1 MWCESEKSFEQISLM
16 RSRYYIYIFMFLEL
30 YEAVVTCL
38 SWFPFTRWALFAVFF
53 LSKNYS
59 LPFNINNYKLELM
72 GSSKWEVLFKRSDL
86 QMLARS
92 WKISMEEH
100 FCKKCCRLATI
111 NGIKNEPFYNYFA
124 HNVSEFWKHKKKEIT
139 WNASFYSRFEVNS
152 FVIEIQHRFI
162 RVIF

>member
-1 MWCESEKSFEQISLM
+1 MWEWKKFWTNFIDEMSL
-16 RSRYYIYIFMFLEL
+16 L
-30 YEAVVTCL
+30 YLHLYVFRIIWGSCNLPKLVPVYKM
-38 SWFPFTRWALFAVFF
+38 SPFRCFF

-124 HNVSEFWKHKKKEIT
+124 HNVSEFWKHTKKKK
-139 WNASFYSRFEVNS
+139 
-152 FVIEIQHRFI
+152 
-162 RVIF
+162 